1 MSIQTSTPNTLD
13 LTQVK
18 KKNKS
23 KGRKSIYVSD
33 DTSEF
38 KFIEQFEKFCYERK
52 LSQKSVVEQLI
63 IKLLADHKVL

>member
-1 MSIQTSTPNTLD
+1 MSDVLD
-13 LTQVK
+13 LSQVK

-23 KGRKSIYVSD
+23 LGKKSIYVSD

-38 KFIEQFEKFCYERK
+38 KFIDAFERFCSDRK

-63 IKLLADHKVL
+63 IKFLRDQKVI